1 MTSST
6 ETQITTES
14 GNRQNIFPLEAQP
27 QLVENYDGYIEDAEK
42 ANGRW
47 AMIGFIALLG
57 AYITTGQIIP
67 GIF

>member
-1 MTSST
+1 MTSSSYV
-6 ETQITTES
+6 TTES
-14 GNRQNIFPLEAQP
+14 GNRQNAFPVEAQP
-27 QLVENYDGYIEDAEK
+27 ELIENYSSYIEEAEK

-57 AYITTGQIIP
+57 SYLSTGQIIP